1 MKKICFKPKEVDY
14 TIALLFAIALGGFLF
29 LSGCSTA
36 YYSAMEKIG
45 KEKRHILVDDVEDV
59 KESQTRAQEEFKDA
73 LTRIKELYAFERGDL
88 ELFYEKLKDSY
99 EDCDARAVQIEKR
112 INTVEQVASDLF
124 SEWEGEIK
132 QINDARLKASSRKTL
147 SDAKIRY
154 KQLELAMNKSTR
166 GMYPV
171 LAKLKDYTLYLK
183 HNLNAKAVGS
193 LGGELVSIEK
203 EVTSLID
210 DMNLSIRE
218 ADSFIK
224 NF

>member
-1 MKKICFKPKEVDY
+1 MKNISLKPVFALTIC
-14 TIALLFAIALGGFLF
+14 GFLF

-45 KEKRHILVDDVEDV
+45 KEKRHILVDDVEKV
-59 KESQTRAQEEFKDA
+59 KDSQTEAQEEFKDA
-73 LTRIKELYAFERGDL
+73 LTRIKELYAFDGGDL
-88 ELFYEKLKDSY
+88 EMFYDRLKDSY
-99 EDCDARAVQIEKR
+99 EDCDARADQIEKR

-124 SEWEGEIK
+124 AEWEGEIK
-132 QINDARLKASSRKTL
+132 QINDARLKASSRQTL

-154 KQLELAMNKSTR
+154 KQLAIAMNKSTQ

-193 LGGELVSIEK
+193 LGGEVLSIEQ
-203 EVTSLID
+203 EVADLID

-218 ADSFIK
+218 ADDFIK